1 MKSGKAHVVM
11 NFIKDKIESFS
22 DAEVCTDDNVDYSK
36 KIGLLNL
43 DRMCLASSKIL
54 VVRQGAL
61 WDTKNSLKGISF
73 FLV

>member
-22 DAEVCTDDNVDYSK
+22 DAEVCTDDDVDYSK
-36 KIGLLNL
+36 KIGSLNL
-43 DRMCLASSKIL
+43 GRICLASSKTL